1 MQLSQICIAT
11 VGFLSVMSPVMAQI
25 TVPIP
30 TVDTP
35 IIDTPSIDTPLTQPI
50 DITPITIDPVVTNI
64 VAPIIPDD
72 VTVPTI
78 PVTLPTVG
86 DVIDLTDTIAT
97 PIVDAVGNTVEDVLT
112 GAPVT
117 LPDGSN
123 IIPLI
128 DPVTQAV
135 VGSIDPATGAIARP
149 DGQVVG
155 NVTNQGG
162 TGGSGSGNG
171 TGGTGGNSAGG
182 SGGASGS
189 NTNKVEVNN
198 RNTFIAIP
206 QPALGSKGKTTTE
219 VIEETTPEGTRRNRT
234 ITTGYSE
241 SVPTL
246 SISGGYAGGEGLGLI
261 QLAIPLR

>member
-1 MQLSQICIAT
+1 LYQLSFMRLSQAT
-11 VGFLSVMSPVMAQI
+11 VVAGFFLSVAYPVSAQLLPTNPVI
-25 TVPIP
+25 NPPPV
-30 TVDTP
+30 TVDVP
-35 IIDTPSIDTPLTQPI
+35 AV
-50 DITPITIDPVVTNI
+50 TIDPIVTDI
-64 VAPIIPDD
+64 VAPILPPNLP
-72 VTVPTI
+72 VPTT
-78 PVTLPTVG
+78 PVTLPTTGQVL
-86 DVIDLTDTIAT
+86 DLVDTVAS
-97 PIVDAVGNTVEDVLT
+97 PIVDAVGNTVGDVIT
-112 GAPVT
+112 GSPVT
-117 LPDGSN
+117 LADGSSV
-123 IIPLI
+123 IPLI

-135 VGSIDPATGAIARP
+135 VGSIDPVTGAIATP

-162 TGGSGSGNG
+162 TGGSGSGS
-171 TGGTGGNSAGG
+171 GTGGNSAGG

-189 NTNKVEVNN
+189 NTNRVEVNN

-206 QPALGSKGKTTTE
+206 QPALGSRGKTTTE
-219 VIEETTPEGTRRNRT
+219 VLEEITPEGVKRNRV